1 MVMLIYDLVYKINIL
16 AYSMP
21 SWGDIFRGGF
31 SVFQNFNEITNTTK
45 RENNH
50 WNLNGMEQHSKHWH
64 GLHSHWNGIH
74 SYKEG
79 LRKLLKDGY
88 LYIWKKNMAE

>member
-50 WNLNGMEQHSKHWH
+50 
-64 GLHSHWNGIH
+64 
-74 SYKEG
+74 
-79 LRKLLKDGY
+79 
-88 LYIWKKNMAE
+88 